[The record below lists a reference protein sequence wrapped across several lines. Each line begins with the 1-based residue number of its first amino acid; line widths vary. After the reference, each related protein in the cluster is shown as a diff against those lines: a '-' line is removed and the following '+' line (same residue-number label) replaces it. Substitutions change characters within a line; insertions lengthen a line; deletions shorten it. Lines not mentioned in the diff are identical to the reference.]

1 MREEQKLVKLQRSEV
16 KLLIDLLV
24 IQIQSVHDDL
34 NIEDLGEM
42 SSYFLSK
49 HYRTLNGIRSKLQFS
64 EVETEED
71 VK

>member
-1 MREEQKLVKLQRSEV
+1 MREEQKLVKLQRLEV

-24 IQIQSVHDDL
+24 TQMQSVHDDL

-42 SSYFLSK
+42 SSFVLSK

-64 EVETEED
+64 EIEIEEGA
-71 VK
+71 K